1 LTEKLMK
8 TCGKEIPDKARYKLT
23 THVLEES
30 DEADEGDNETDEL
43 QSNGDEH
50 LDF

>member
-1 LTEKLMK
+1 MTEKLMK
-8 TCGKEIPDKARYKLT
+8 TCGKQIPDKARYKLT

-30 DEADEGDNETDEL
+30 DETDEGDNETDEL